1 MFLKLHHNM
10 ILVMRRGGTI
20 GRGRAKGNFMSQVLG
35 RKQLM
40 VMGAGAALL
49 AVVLGVRQG
58 FGFYLV
64 PMTVELDWS
73 RELFGL
79 AMAIQNLLWG
89 ASQPFVGGLADRFGS
104 GRVIVGGAICYAVGV
119 VGMASAV
126 TPTELLITGGV
137 LIGLGMSGVGMSVV
151 YGAVARMVVPE
162 RRTYAMA
169 MVSTIGALGPF
180 LIPMVTEVVIGAYGW
195 YVSLLA
201 TAVIVAMMI
210 PLGGMIRGKS
220 EDETGVKVQSWTAAL
235 GEARKNRGYL
245 LLVAGFFVCGFHVTF
260 IGTHLPG
267 FVAWCG
273 LGAGVAGIAFV
284 LIGGGNIAGTFLAGV
299 LSNKFRQKNLL
310 SLIYLGRAA
319 LIAWMM
325 LMPKTEMTIYIFSG
339 IFGLL
344 WLSTVPL
351 TSGVVAKIFGARHL
365 GMLFGLVF
373 FSHQVGAF
381 LGAWLGGLNFD
392 VTGDYNNTWYAS
404 ILLGLLA
411 AALHWPIRDQPVER
425 LLTPKTA

>member
-1 MFLKLHHNM
+1 
-10 ILVMRRGGTI
+10 
-20 GRGRAKGNFMSQVLG
+20 
-35 RKQLM
+35 
-40 VMGAGAALL
+40 
-49 AVVLGVRQG
+49 
-58 FGFYLV
+58 
-64 PMTVELDWS
+64 
-73 RELFGL
+73 
-79 AMAIQNLLWG
+79 
-89 ASQPFVGGLADRFGS
+89 
-104 GRVIVGGAICYAVGV
+104 
-119 VGMASAV
+119 MASAV

-180 LIPMVTEVVIGAYGW
+180 LIPIVTEVVIGAYGW

-201 TAVIVAMMI
+201 TAVILALMI
-210 PLGGMIRGKS
+210 PLGGMIQGKS
-220 EDETGVKVQSWTAAL
+220 VDETGVKPQSWTAAL

-245 LLVAGFFVCGFHVTF
+245 LLIAGFFVCGFHVTF

-273 LGAGVAGIAFV
+273 LGAGVAGLAFL
-284 LIGGGNIAGTFLAGV
+284 LIGGGNIAGTYLAGV

-425 LLTPKTA
+425 LLEPKTA

>member
-1 MFLKLHHNM
+1 
-10 ILVMRRGGTI
+10 
-20 GRGRAKGNFMSQVLG
+20 MSQVLG

-40 VMGAGAALL
+40 VMGAGAGLL
-49 AVVLGVRQG
+49 AIALGVRQG
-58 FGFYLV
+58 MGLFLV
-64 PMTVELDWS
+64 PMTVELEWS
-73 RELFGL
+73 REAFGL
-79 AMAIQNLLWG
+79 AMATQNLIWG
-89 ASQPFVGGLADRFGS
+89 VFQPITGGLADKYGS
-104 GRVIVGGAICYAVGV
+104 GRVIMGGAMLYAFGII
-119 VGMASAV
+119 GMSSAV
-126 TPTELLITGGV
+126 TSAELLISGGV
-137 LIGLGMSGVGMSVV
+137 LIGLGMSGCGISVV
-151 YGAVARMVVPE
+151 YGAVARLVVPE
-162 RRTYAMA
+162 RRTYALA

-180 LIPMVTEVVIGAYGW
+180 LIPKVTQVVIGIEGVGW
-195 YVSLLA
+195 YGALIA
-201 TAVIVAMMI
+201 TAVVVALMI
-210 PLGGMIRGKS
+210 PLGSMIRGKG
-220 EDETGVKVQSWTAAL
+220 EEEAGVAPQSWTAAL
-235 GEARKNRGYL
+235 GEACKNRGYL

-273 LGAGVAGIAFV
+273 LAAGVAGYAFL
-284 LIGGGNIAGTFLAGV
+284 LIGGGNIIGTYSAGV

-310 SLIYLGRAA
+310 SLIYLARAA
-319 LIAWMM
+319 LIVWLM

-373 FSHQVGAF
+373 FGHQVGAF

-425 LLTPKTA
+425 LIVPKTA

>member
-1 MFLKLHHNM
+1 
-10 ILVMRRGGTI
+10 
-20 GRGRAKGNFMSQVLG
+20 MSQVLG
-35 RKQLM
+35 RKQMM
-40 VMGAGAALL
+40 VLGAGAALL

-64 PMTVELDWS
+64 PMTVELGWS

-89 ASQPFVGGLADRFGS
+89 ASQPFVGGLADRYGS
-104 GRVIVGGAICYAVGV
+104 GRVIVGGAICYALGV
-119 VGMASAV
+119 IGMASAV
-126 TPTELLITGGV
+126 TPTELLISGGV

-201 TAVIVAMMI
+201 TAVIVALMI

-220 EDETGVKVQSWTAAL
+220 EDESDVKPQSWMAAL
-235 GEARKNRGYL
+235 EEAGRNRGYL
-245 LLVAGFFVCGFHVTF
+245 LLIAGFFVCGFHVTF

-273 LGAGVAGIAFV
+273 LGAGVAGMAFL
-284 LIGGGNIAGTFLAGV
+284 LIGGGNIVGTYLAGV

-325 LMPKTEMTIYIFSG
+325 LMPKTEMTIFIFSG

-373 FSHQVGAF
+373 FSHQLGAF

-392 VTGDYNNTWYAS
+392 VTGDYNNTWFAS

-411 AALHWPIRDQPVER
+411 AALHWPIRDRPVDR
-425 LLTPKTA
+425 LIESKIA